1 MPILPSETLVDRL
14 QPSLGDHYTVEREI
28 GRGGMATVF
37 LARDNRLDRP
47 VAIKVL
53 DIELGLAL
61 GPERFRRETEFV
73 ARLEHPHILP
83 IHDSGEAGQL
93 LYYVMPYVDGESLA
107 ARLKR
112 EKQLPLDEAVRIT
125 MQVASALEHAHGQGI
140 IHRDIKPDNILLQG
154 DQALVAD
161 FGIARAISAVGDE
174 KLTQTGMTLGT
185 PTYMSP
191 EQATAERQLDGR
203 SDEYALGCVLYE
215 MLAGGPPFTG
225 PTAAAIIA
233 RHTIADVPPIRQV
246 RSAIPEEVEDVV
258 MRSLAK
264 VPADRFPSLA
274 AFAEALEASMSG
286 DAPKLGRFERRK
298 RARKKSDRGRTRR
311 NAILSLLAIP
321 VLSALGWAGWQMRDA
336 KEMESRIGTSSDPN
350 RIAVLFFRDGTQ
362 SGELQFLADGIT
374 EALISEIGQ
383 VPQLTVVS
391 RNGVLPFKGQ
401 DAVSPDS
408 IGRALKVGTLVTGM
422 VQQNDQKLRVRVA
435 LVDAPS
441 GDEIG
446 STTLDRERSDVFALQ
461 DELAEEVSRIL
472 RKTLGREIQGMESR
486 IDTRSAAAWE
496 ALQRAKQ
503 TVENVSAMAAQGDVS
518 GAAVAYET
526 ADRELANVETLDPSW
541 AAPVA
546 ARAWLAYR
554 HARLVGA
561 SDPSSFP
568 KWLEIGEKHADRA
581 LALSPA
587 DPSALEARATVRYFS
602 WLLNLAPDADAAAR
616 LLSSAESDFVTAI
629 NQNRQP
635 ASALNTYSHLLLA
648 TSRTSEAKLKA
659 QSAYESDPY
668 LTDVDRTLWRLF
680 TSSLDQNLRVEAEK
694 WCSTGA
700 ERFPEN
706 FRFTECKLW
715 TYTLQGQQPRPD
727 SIFAVY
733 NRFVERSPA
742 PLREF
747 HELKGGMIAALGL
760 ARAGLADSA
769 RNVARRSRGNAE
781 VDPGSELLYLEAIL
795 ASQLNDND
803 EALRLLARYLAA
815 NPQQR
820 SSGGQDQSW
829 WWDNIRDD
837 PRYVQ
842 LVGNGR

>member
-1 MPILPSETLVDRL
+1 
-14 QPSLGDHYTVEREI
+14 
-28 GRGGMATVF
+28 
-37 LARDNRLDRP
+37 
-47 VAIKVL
+47 
-53 DIELGLAL
+53 
-61 GPERFRRETEFV
+61 
-73 ARLEHPHILP
+73 
-83 IHDSGEAGQL
+83 
-93 LYYVMPYVDGESLA
+93 
-107 ARLKR
+107 RLKR

-125 MQVASALEHAHGQGI
+125 LHVASALEHAHGQGI

-286 DAPKLGRFERRK
+286 DAPKLGRFERRN

-311 NAILSLLAIP
+311 NAILALLAVP

-422 VQQNDQKLRVRVA
+422 VQQNDQTLRVRVA

-446 STTLDRERSDVFALQ
+446 SATLDRERSDVFALQ

-546 ARAWLAYR
+546 ERAWLAYR

-568 KWLEIGEKHADRA
+568 
-581 LALSPA
+581 
-587 DPSALEARATVRYFS
+587 
-602 WLLNLAPDADAAAR
+602 
-616 LLSSAESDFVTAI
+616 
-629 NQNRQP
+629 
-635 ASALNTYSHLLLA
+635 
-648 TSRTSEAKLKA
+648 
-659 QSAYESDPY
+659 
-668 LTDVDRTLWRLF
+668 
-680 TSSLDQNLRVEAEK
+680 
-694 WCSTGA
+694 
-700 ERFPEN
+700 
-706 FRFTECKLW
+706 
-715 TYTLQGQQPRPD
+715 
-727 SIFAVY
+727 
-733 NRFVERSPA
+733 
-742 PLREF
+742 
-747 HELKGGMIAALGL
+747 
-760 ARAGLADSA
+760 
-769 RNVARRSRGNAE
+769 
-781 VDPGSELLYLEAIL
+781 
-795 ASQLNDND
+795 
-803 EALRLLARYLAA
+803 
-815 NPQQR
+815 
-820 SSGGQDQSW
+820 
-829 WWDNIRDD
+829 
-837 PRYVQ
+837 
-842 LVGNGR
+842 